1 MLNKERKKYLRKIYE
16 DKIGKEYVEELKKQ
30 PFISPMEFV
39 DMYDR
44 KRQIYSNWLQVN
56 NTY

>member
-44 KRQIYSNWLQVN
+44 KR
-56 NTY
+56 